1 MTTGAVWLA
10 TWLALGA
17 GGADVKWE
25 PQVSGTTVR
34 LRGVSAVD
42 KRVAWASGDKG
53 TFVRTTD
60 GGKTWKAATV
70 PGAEALD
77 FRDVDAFSE
86 RTAYLL
92 SIGTGDK
99 SRIYK
104 TTDGGAHW
112 TLQFTNAVPGAFF
125 DGMAFWDEQHGV
137 AFSDPVDGHF
147 VVITTE
153 DGGATWKPVPEGALP
168 PALPGEAG
176 FAASGTS
183 IAVQGSSHVWFGLG
197 GSAARVLHSA
207 DRGRTWTLATTP
219 LATGEGAGVFSLYF
233 WSPKA
238 GIAVGGNYKQPE
250 EKAGTVALTLDGGKT
265 WSVPPGT
272 PPGGYRSCV
281 AALTRNRGMSLVA
294 VGPTGSDLSTDGGG
308 RTWAPLDA
316 TGFHAV
322 STPPRTHDTAYAVG
336 EEGRIARLVD
346 SRPAAPGKAPQ
357 AAPQAAP
364 ETAPKKP

>member
-1 MTTGAVWLA
+1 MMTGAVWLA

-17 GGADVKWE
+17 GTGSADVKWE

-42 KRVAWASGDKG
+42 ARVAWASGDKG

-70 PGAEALD
+70 PGAEELD

-104 TTDGGAHW
+104 TTDGGATW
-112 TLQFTNAVPGAFF
+112 KLQFTNAVPGAFF
-125 DGMAFWDEQHGV
+125 DGMAFWDEQHGI
-137 AFSDPVDGHF
+137 AFSDPVDGRF
-147 VVITTE
+147 IVITTE
-153 DGGATWKPVPEGALP
+153 DGGATWKPVMKEALP

-183 IAVQGSSHVWFGLG
+183 IAVQGASHVWFGMG

-207 DRGRTWTLATTP
+207 DRGQNWNIATTP
-219 LATGEGAGVFSLYF
+219 LATGEGAGVFSLLF

-238 GIAVGGNYKQPE
+238 GIAVGGNYKKPE
-250 EKAGTVALTLDGGKT
+250 ETAGTAAVTLDGGKT
-265 WSVPPGT
+265 WSVPSGT
-272 PPGGYRSCV
+272 SLRGYRSCV
-281 AALTRNRGMSLVA
+281 APLMHARRPMLVA
-294 VGPTGSDLSTDGGG
+294 VGPTGSDVSVNGG
-308 RTWAPLDA
+308 RAWEPLDA

-322 STPPRTHDTAYAVG
+322 SSPPRKQDTAYAVG
-336 EEGRIARLVD
+336 EEGRIARLV
-346 SRPAAPGKAPQ
+346 PASPVEPKQ
-357 AAPQAAP
+357 
-364 ETAPKKP
+364 APKKP